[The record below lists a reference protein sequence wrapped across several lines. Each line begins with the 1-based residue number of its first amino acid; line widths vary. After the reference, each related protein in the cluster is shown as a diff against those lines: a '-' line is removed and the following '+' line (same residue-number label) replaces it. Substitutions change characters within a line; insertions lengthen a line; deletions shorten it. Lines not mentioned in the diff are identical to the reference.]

1 MLLVLSYISHKEVQ
15 VVGNRRF
22 QLGAGWQPNLH
33 IVLELKV
40 WRSWVGTMHRRCET
54 VMLGSE
60 PSLGLRLVN
69 SSWDI
74 TGKNMSTSNP
84 KKKGEISEKND
95 WRRSIIRWRQ
105 GRPTSETAY
114 LKKRAKVSQLWSTNF
129 DSEKFHL
136 TTQQKLSSPSSCPE
150 IWPDWQVVELK
161 SSLRKLNTSGIHVG
175 SVVTAQGSELGVPKE
190 QKMATKKTW
199 SFQVFPSGFW
209 CLVFP
214 LRWDYVLLSTVLSS
228 KASLQEVPGMV
239 TFHSK
244 LSCER
249 LFFCTAKVKKNTWL

>member
-1 MLLVLSYISHKEVQ
+1 M
-15 VVGNRRF
+15 VGNRRF

-54 VMLGSE
+54 VMLGKWTVPGVETCKFIMGHHGKKS
-60 PSLGLRLVN
+60 VN
-69 SSWDI
+69 QQS
-74 TGKNMSTSNP
+74 
-84 KKKGEISEKND
+84 KKKRVKFLDND

-150 IWPDWQVVELK
+150 IGPICRWLS
-161 SSLRKLNTSGIHVG
+161 SSLPCENWIPV
-175 SVVTAQGSELGVPKE
+175 
-190 QKMATKKTW
+190 
-199 SFQVFPSGFW
+199 
-209 CLVFP
+209 
-214 LRWDYVLLSTVLSS
+214 
-228 KASLQEVPGMV
+228 ASM
-239 TFHSK
+239 
-244 LSCER
+244 
-249 LFFCTAKVKKNTWL
+249 